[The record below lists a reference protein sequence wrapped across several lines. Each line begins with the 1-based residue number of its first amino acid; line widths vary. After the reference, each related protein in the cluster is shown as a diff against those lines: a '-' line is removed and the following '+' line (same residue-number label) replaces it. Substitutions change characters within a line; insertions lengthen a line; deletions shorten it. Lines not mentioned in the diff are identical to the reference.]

1 MNNSQVNQTLDTILD
16 KLPTEIRGDLKARLE
31 SAIYYT
37 PKIGIMG
44 KSGAGKSS
52 LINAILGQPLC
63 QTGGVGGCTRAF
75 QEERL
80 QIGKREI
87 VFMDLPGI
95 AENSQRHEEYQ
106 KLYAEKLGD
115 LDLILW
121 VIKVDDRA
129 NKNDEEFYRDLIK
142 FYRKDRILFVM
153 SQCDKAEPSRDWDYA
168 NYRPSKEQLEII
180 EANQRRIANDFGVPL
195 NTVVPVA
202 CDYYQGKFDRYNIE
216 LLVKAI
222 IQTVP
227 NEAKSSLY
235 ATVDKDTVTSE
246 TKKEAKGGFEDFVKA
261 ALDDVIDSA
270 PIPAIAKPLVKKAK
284 DWVVEK
290 VSAAWDYFFG

>member
-16 KLPTEIRGDLKARLE
+16 KLPAEIRGDLKARLE

-63 QTGGVGGCTRAF
+63 RTGGVGGCTRAF

-95 AENSQRHEEYQ
+95 AENSYRHEEYQ
-106 KLYAEKLGD
+106 QLYAEKLAD

-153 SQCDKAEPSRDWDYA
+153 SQCDKAEPSRSWDYA
-168 NYRPSKEQLEII
+168 NYRPSEEQLEII

-202 CDYYQGKFDRYNIE
+202 CDYYQGKFDRYNVE

-235 ATVDKDTVTSE
+235 ASFDKTMISAESKSE
-246 TKKEAKGGFEDFVKA
+246 ARRGFEDIVKKT
-261 ALDDVIDSA
+261 LDSVIDSA
-270 PIPAIAKPLVKKAK
+270 PIPNFLKEPAKKIK
-284 DWVVEK
+284 DKVVDFFSN
-290 VSAAWDYFFG
+290 VWDSLF